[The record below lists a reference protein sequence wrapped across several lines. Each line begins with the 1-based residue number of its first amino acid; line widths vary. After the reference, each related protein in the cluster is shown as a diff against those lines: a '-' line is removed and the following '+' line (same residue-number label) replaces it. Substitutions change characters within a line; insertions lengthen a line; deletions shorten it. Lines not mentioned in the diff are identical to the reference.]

1 MSWQS
6 YVDDQLLNTKM
17 VTHAVICGHDGNIWA
32 KSADFVVSFISFLYI
47 LILFVSFF
55 WEKTGRPAS
64 ASPRSVWNFFS
75 VVVDGFVF
83 KSRSQRP
90 RATPTLAVGGW
101 VTLQP
106 FYFDIFLYV
115 CLIVKFSEIPPR
127 GFQKWIKKTEMMASA
142 PEFHPPLLQTTH
154 LLVCFLLTF
163 FVCCTQL

>member
-47 LILFVSFF
+47 LLLFLCIF

-64 ASPRSVWNFFS
+64 ASPRSVWNFF
-75 VVVDGFVF
+75 
-83 KSRSQRP
+83 RSSSMALFLNRGRSGLEP
-90 RATPTLAVGGW
+90 RLLWQLEVESHYS
-101 VTLQP
+101 LSILI
-106 FYFDIFLYV
+106 FFLYV

-127 GFQKWIKKTEMMASA
+127 GFQK
-142 PEFHPPLLQTTH
+142 
-154 LLVCFLLTF
+154 
-163 FVCCTQL
+163 

>member
-64 ASPRSVWNFFS
+64 ASPPVSLELFF
-75 VVVDGFVF
+75 G
-83 KSRSQRP
+83 RR
-90 RATPTLAVGGW
+90 RWL
-101 VTLQP
+101 
-106 FYFDIFLYV
+106 
-115 CLIVKFSEIPPR
+115 
-127 GFQKWIKKTEMMASA
+127 
-142 PEFHPPLLQTTH
+142 
-154 LLVCFLLTF
+154 CF
-163 FVCCTQL
+163 

>member
-64 ASPRSVWNFFS
+64 ASPPGQF
-75 VVVDGFVF
+75 G
-83 KSRSQRP
+83 
-90 RATPTLAVGGW
+90 
-101 VTLQP
+101 
-106 FYFDIFLYV
+106 
-115 CLIVKFSEIPPR
+115 
-127 GFQKWIKKTEMMASA
+127 
-142 PEFHPPLLQTTH
+142 
-154 LLVCFLLTF
+154 TF
-163 FVCCTQL
+163 FRSSSMALFLNRGRSGLEPRLLWQLEVESHYSLSILIFFCMFV